1 MPFMN
6 YLKEDTIAALS
17 TAAGKSAIAV
27 IRLSGKNSFQIID
40 KIFKTHS
47 KSEQQVKHGYIT
59 DGIEKKDE
67 VLCTFFKAPHTY
79 TGENLVEITAH
90 GNPVII
96 NEILNLLYKN
106 GARSAEPGEFTYRAF
121 LNDKMDLAEAEAVCA
136 LITSKTKLSA
146 KAALNSLLGKFS
158 LKIKN
163 IRDAVTNLIA
173 FMEANLDHPY
183 ENITFLSRGEKLS
196 RIDSY
201 IKDIQNLLYSHK
213 TSSTLQQG
221 IKVAIIGKPNT
232 GKSSLLNAILGKNR
246 AIVTDIA
253 GTTTDTVEETIDCCG
268 VPLTITDT
276 AGIRDHSENLI
287 ETLGQEK
294 TRETVCKAD
303 ILIWVFDSSLE
314 PDCNDSEIADFL
326 KKSDLNIPII
336 HALNKSDL
344 PPILLSSSLI
354 NRENRAEVKIS
365 AKTGAGITDLLDEI
379 IKIAGV
385 SESKNDYL
393 MINSRHFI
401 LLQNTLESLK
411 RTKQALSAKDA
422 DEIAC
427 FEALN
432 AQTALNEILGINVN
446 QDILNTIFSSFCIG
460 K

>member
-1 MPFMN
+1 MN
-6 YLKEDTIAALS
+6 YLKEDVIAALS

-27 IRLSGKNSFQIID
+27 IRLSGENSFQIID

-47 KSEQQVKHGYIT
+47 KPEQQVKHGYIA

-67 VLCTFFKAPHTY
+67 VLCTFFKAPYTY

-106 GARSAEPGEFTYRAF
+106 GARPAEPGEFTYRAF

-136 LITSKTKLSA
+136 LITSKTEMSA
-146 KAALNSLLGKFS
+146 KAALNSLSGEFS
-158 LKIKN
+158 SKVKN
-163 IRDAVTNLIA
+163 IRDAITNLIA
-173 FMEANLDHPY
+173 FMEANLDHPD
-183 ENITFLSRGEKLS
+183 EDITLLSRGEKLS
-196 RIDSY
+196 RLDY
-201 IKDIQNLLYSHK
+201 LVRDVQNLLNSHK
-213 TSSTLQQG
+213 TGKILQQG
-221 IKVAIIGKPNT
+221 IKVAIIGKPNA
-232 GKSSLLNAILGKNR
+232 GKSSLLNAVLGRNR

-253 GTTTDTVEETIDCCG
+253 GTTTDIIEETIDCCG
-268 VPLTITDT
+268 ITLTITDT
-276 AGIRDHSENLI
+276 AGIRDRAENLI
-287 ETLGQEK
+287 EILGQEK

-303 ILIWVFDSSLE
+303 ILVWVFDSSSE
-314 PDCNDSEIADFL
+314 PDCNDTEIADFL
-326 KKSDLNIPII
+326 KKSDLNIPTIC
-336 HALNKSDL
+336 ALNKSDL
-344 PPILLSSSLI
+344 PSLFSSSIL
-354 NRENRAEVKIS
+354 NKENKPEVKIS
-365 AKTGAGITDLLDEI
+365 AKTGAGIVDLLDEI

-385 SESKNDYL
+385 SEFKNDYL

-401 LLQNTLESLK
+401 LLQNTLESLM

-432 AQTALNEILGINVN
+432 AQTALNEILGINVK
-446 QDILNTIFSSFCIG
+446 QDILDTIFSTFCIG

>member
-1 MPFMN
+1 MN

-27 IRLSGKNSFQIID
+27 IRLSGENSFQIIG

-47 KSEQQVKHGYIT
+47 KPEQQVKHGYIT

-79 TGENLVEITAH
+79 TGENLVEIAAH

-106 GARSAEPGEFTYRAF
+106 GARPAGPGEFTYRAF
-121 LNDKMDLAEAEAVCA
+121 LNDKMNLAEAEAVCA
-136 LITSKTKLSA
+136 LITSKTEMSA
-146 KAALNSLLGKFS
+146 KAALNSLSGEFS
-158 LKIKN
+158 SKIKN

-173 FMEANLDHPY
+173 SMEANLDHPD
-183 ENITFLSRGEKLS
+183 EDNMFLSRSEKLS
-196 RIDSY
+196 RFDSC
-201 IKDIQNLLYSHK
+201 IKDVQNLLNSYK
-213 TSSTLQQG
+213 TGKILQYG
-221 IKVAIIGKPNT
+221 IKVVIIGKPNA

-268 VPLTITDT
+268 IPLIITDT
-276 AGIRDHSENLI
+276 AGIREHSENLI
-287 ETLGQEK
+287 EILGQAK
-294 TRETVCKAD
+294 TREAVCKAD
-303 ILIWVFDSSLE
+303 ILIWLFDSSSE
-314 PDCNDSEIADFL
+314 PDCNDAKIADFL

-336 HALNKSDL
+336 CVLNKSDL
-344 PPILLSSSLI
+344 PPLFSSSLL
-354 NRENRAEVKIS
+354 NRENKVKVKIS
-365 AKTGAGITDLLDEI
+365 AKTGVGIADLLDEI
-379 IKIAGV
+379 VKIAGV

-393 MINSRHFI
+393 MINTRHFI
-401 LLQNTLESLK
+401 LLQNTLESLI
-411 RTKQALSAKDA
+411 RTKQSLSAKDA

-427 FEALN
+427 FEALS
-432 AQTALNEILGINVN
+432 AQISLNEILGINVK
-446 QDILNTIFSSFCIG
+446 QDILDTIFSTFCIG